1 MSVIVNMLVLSLYCS
16 SIVQALTT
24 CKMFQCVTKFGWG
37 GRWCWGVVLGGGVGE
52 LESYMQALNKTN
64 LRTRETP
71 VLYPVL

>member
-1 MSVIVNMLVLSLYCS
+1 
-16 SIVQALTT
+16 
-24 CKMFQCVTKFGWG
+24 MFQCATKFGGG
-37 GRWCWGVVLGGGVGE
+37 GRWFWGVVLGGGVGE